1 MCGREAMRPAYL
13 RLQRRNTRADELH
26 DPPAFLTH
34 QMVVILPRVYV
45 FVEKMAS
52 PQAVAPGQA
61 AAHQEIEISVDGR
74 AGYLRSP
81 IRERAKDLFRVEMPV
96 LREEL
101 LEEKLALTSH
111 SHALTGQVVL
121 KQLPFSE

>member
-1 MCGREAMRPAYL
+1 MRPADL
-13 RLQRRNTRADELH
+13 GLERGNAGADELH
-26 DPPAFLTH
+26 HPSTLLTH
-34 QMVVILPRVYV
+34 QMVVVLPRVHV
-45 FVEKMAS
+45 FVEQMAS
-52 PQAVAPGQA
+52 PQAVAPSQA

-101 LEEKLALTSH
+101 LEEKLSLTSH

-121 KQLPFSE
+121 KQLTFSK